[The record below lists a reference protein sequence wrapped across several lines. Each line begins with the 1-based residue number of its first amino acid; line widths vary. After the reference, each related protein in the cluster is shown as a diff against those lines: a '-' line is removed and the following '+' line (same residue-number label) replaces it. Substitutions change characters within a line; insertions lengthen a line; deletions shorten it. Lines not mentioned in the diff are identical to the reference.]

1 MIACTNAQHLV
12 EVKLI
17 KKKIHGPNLGQNG
30 PKLGPKLG
38 FSPISQVWFISFP

>member
-17 KKKIHGPNLGQNG
+17 KKNCGPNLGQNG

-38 FSPISQVWFISFP
+38 FWPISQVWFISFP